1 MLRGSTLRPII
12 RSNVNRYVKSAF
24 HSSVKLNAGSVFKM
38 PAMSPTMTEGGIVSW
53 KFKAGDEFSAGDVLL
68 EVETDKA
75 TIDVEAQ
82 DDGIMWEVLEN
93 DGASGVAVGKPIAL
107 LAEPGDDL
115 SSLEKPSLESEA
127 PKAASEEAPKK
138 EAKEQPKEQPKE
150 QSKTQK
156 AEKTQPKKSG
166 SDTDSGSVFLSANP
180 SQKLLPSVEL
190 LLHQNNISADD
201 AISKIPASGPNGRLL
216 KGDVLAY
223 VGDIKKDAVVSIAK
237 FIKSRERLDLSN
249 IKLAEPKPK
258 DAGKAENIE
267 PEKPSNILTV
277 EMTSEFPED
286 ISKDKFKYAFEKS
299 IKSAIRITYAHRF
312 PEYSSSPSASSLVES
327 DLFDDLLAPSVT
339 KNRFEVYDVNY
350 NFFGSVASPTLSAA
364 IADEFDEILGLSAPS
379 PSVSSISDEGMHSVN
394 VEFKIK
400 FNESLTDSKAF
411 VDYFEGSLLSQIPSR
426 RLKITN

>member
-12 RSNVNRYVKSAF
+12 RNNVNRYVKSAF

-38 PAMSPTMTEGGIVSW
+38 PAMSPTMTEGGIVAW
-53 KFKAGDEFSAGDVLL
+53 KFKAGEEFSAGDVLV

-115 SSLEKPSLESEA
+115 SSLEKPSLEAEA
-127 PKAASEEAPKK
+127 PQTTPKETPK
-138 EAKEQPKEQPKE
+138 EEAKEQPKEQPKKQAE
-150 QSKTQK
+150 QTK
-156 AEKTQPKKSG
+156 PKKSG
-166 SDTDSGSVFLSANP
+166 SDGNSDGVFASANP
-180 SQKLLPSVEL
+180 NQKFMPSVEL

-223 VGDIKKDAVVSIAK
+223 IGEIKKESVVSIAK
-237 FIKSRERLDLSN
+237 YIKSREHLDLSN

-258 DAGKAENIE
+258 DAGKPESIE

-277 EMTSEFPED
+277 EVTSEFSQD
-286 ISKDKFKYAFEKS
+286 ISKEKFQYAFEKS
-299 IKSAIRITYAHRF
+299 IKSAIKHTYAQRF
-312 PEYSSSPSASSLVES
+312 PQYSSSPSASSLVES
-327 DLFDDLLAPSVT
+327 DVFDDLLAPPVT
-339 KNRFEVYDVNY
+339 KNRFEVYGINY
-350 NFFGSVASPTLSAA
+350 TFFGQVASPTSSAA
-364 IADEFDEILGLSAPS
+364 IADEFDEILGLSSPSTAAPS
-379 PSVSSISDEGMHSVN
+379 ASGDGVHSVN
-394 VEFKIK
+394 VEFNIK
-400 FNESLTDSKAF
+400 FDESLTDSKAF
-411 VDYFEGSLLSQIPSR
+411 VDYFEDSLLSQIPSR
-426 RLKITN
+426 KLKITN

>member
-127 PKAASEEAPKK
+127 PKAASEEAPKQ
-138 EAKEQPKEQPKE
+138 EAKEQPKEQPKTQKE
-150 QSKTQK
+150 QKTQ
-156 AEKTQPKKSG
+156 AKKSG
-166 SDTDSGSVFLSANP
+166 SDTDADSVFVSANP
-180 SQKLLPSVEL
+180 NQKLMPSVEL

-223 VGDIKKDAVVSIAK
+223 VGDIKKDAVASIAK
-237 FIKSRERLDLSN
+237 FIKSREHLDLSN

-258 DAGKAENIE
+258 DASKPETIE

-277 EMTSEFPED
+277 EVTSEFPED

-299 IKSAIRITYAHRF
+299 IKSAIRITYSHRF
-312 PEYSSSPSASSLVES
+312 PQYSSSPSASSLVES

-350 NFFGSVASPTLSAA
+350 NFFGSVASPKSSAA
-364 IADEFDEILGLSAPS
+364 IADEFDEILGLSTPS
-379 PSVSSISDEGMHSVN
+379 PSVSSVSDEGMHSVN

-411 VDYFEGSLLSQIPSR
+411 VDYFEDSLLSQIPSR
-426 RLKITN
+426 KLKITN